1 MSMRT
6 SVLTVAALTLAVSAW
21 AQGHGYTP
29 ADIENGGQ
37 LYQANCTGCHGPDG
51 DGVPGSNLG
60 SGKFRRGTT
69 DDEIVKIIIGGVP
82 GTAMPP
88 NNFSEGQAGTIV
100 AYLRSLADAPAG
112 GSTLAGDRARG
123 RALFEGKGQ
132 CLTCHSVGGNGGRT
146 APSLSEIGTSRR
158 AVELHR
164 ALVEPSADIR
174 SDHRQ
179 VRAVTKQGATITGRL
194 LNQDTYT
201 LQLLQSNG
209 RLVLLDKA
217 NLRETMILKESPMP
231 SYKGKLDNREI
242 ADVVAYL
249 RSLRGRP

>member
-6 SVLTVAALTLAVSAW
+6 PVLTFAALALAASAW

-51 DGVPGSNLG
+51 DGVPGTHVG

-88 NNFSEGQAGTIV
+88 GGFSEGQAGTIV
-100 AYLRSLADAPAG
+100 AYLRSLADAPTG
-112 GSTLAGDRARG
+112 GPMLAGDRIRG
-123 RALFEGKGQ
+123 RTLFEGKGQ

-146 APSLSEIGTSRR
+146 APSLSEIGSSRR
-158 AVELHR
+158 ALQLQR
-164 ALVEPSADIR
+164 ALLEPSAEIR
-174 SDHRQ
+174 SEHRQ

-201 LQLLQSNG
+201 LQMLQTNG
-209 RLVLLDKA
+209 RLVLLDKT
-217 NLRETMILKESPMP
+217 NLREMTILKESPMP
-231 SYKGKLDNREI
+231 SFKDKLDDQEV
-242 ADVVAYL
+242 ADVIAYL